1 MTYMLSAVEPE
12 DKFFIIDVR
21 QYMLKLDQQDVQAL
35 NNIKMN
41 YHDVLLLA
49 ATSAL
54 TSQFDKVKVKD
65 HVEGELYTLLDE
77 YDELGVSVDNYH
89 TFMHVINITLQVAWP
104 ITQSVDNLQ
113 RNIPN
118 IEFVDVNIVGDT
130 TVVYTYHMVG

>member
-1 MTYMLSAVEPE
+1 
-12 DKFFIIDVR
+12 
-21 QYMLKLDQQDVQAL
+21 MLKLDQQDVQAL

-77 YDELGVSVDNYH
+77 YDELGVSADNYH